1 MVEALFGELSVEQ
14 VREASSAWGTSDLL
28 AAFDRYRDYRTAAE
42 WNGLVRV
49 CEALAV
55 VGWGERE
62 PVEAFAERWINGSF
76 YTQLRNR
83 QFEVVLGSDQRWD
96 KQGNSFVLAD
106 DASSLSDGAG
116 ERDDVGRGVGA
127 GKSDSAGRSNGAGDH
142 VVVGAAT
149 GLASQRIPLAS
160 SPVRLVRSSGCQ
172 VEAKPFAEEVVRLR
186 ELLDRRLAKPY
197 GPGFGS
203 LGIRLHFSHP
213 ASGRAP
219 GAEYF
224 HEVIGA
230 VSVPG
235 AKAYV
240 RPRLEVGRFS
250 LHRGELVCTAVRH
263 YTDAEA
269 RADLAEQK
277 RGFAEDFD
285 AALDDLARR
294 LRRRAPGYR
303 IADLRADA
311 AEALSEWLRKP

>member
-14 VREASSAWGTSDLL
+14 VREASSGWDTRELL
-28 AAFDRYRDYRTAAE
+28 AAFDRYREYRTAAE

-62 PVEAFAERWINGSF
+62 PVEAFAERWINGAF

-83 QFEVVLGSDQRWD
+83 QFEVVLGSDQRWERL
-96 KQGNSFVLAD
+96 GNTFVPAGDSVTAEVLASGNAKARND
-106 DASSLSDGAG
+106 DAD
-116 ERDDVGRGVGA
+116 RGGQQ
-127 GKSDSAGRSNGAGDH
+127 AGRVAAQRT
-142 VVVGAAT
+142 GAAPVT

-160 SPVRLVRSSGCQ
+160 NPLRLVRSGGCQ
-172 VEAKPFAEEVVRLR
+172 AEAKPFAEELMRLR
-186 ELLDRRLAKPY
+186 DLLDRRLGKPY

-203 LGIRLHFSHP
+203 LGIRLNFSHP

-224 HEVIGA
+224 HDEAGP
-230 VSVPG
+230 VSVAG
-235 AKAYV
+235 AKPFV
-240 RPRLEVGRFS
+240 RPRLELGRFS
-250 LHRGELVCTAVRH
+250 LHRGEVVCTAVRH

-269 RADLAEQK
+269 RADLPVQK
-277 RGFAEDFD
+277 RGFAEDF
-285 AALDDLARR
+285 AAVLDDLARR

-303 IADLRADA
+303 IADLRNDA
-311 AEALSEWLRKP
+311 SEVLGEWMRA